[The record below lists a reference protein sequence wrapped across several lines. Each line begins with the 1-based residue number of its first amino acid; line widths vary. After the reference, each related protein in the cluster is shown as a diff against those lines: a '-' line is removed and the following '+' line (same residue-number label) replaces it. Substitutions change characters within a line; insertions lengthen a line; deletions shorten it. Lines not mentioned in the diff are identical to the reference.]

1 MAPVFYNSVLGF
13 FMLMGTLSADKP
25 APHPLHVSTTDIN
38 YNAKEGK
45 LEVTCTIFTDDFEAA
60 LTKQNHTKTDL
71 VKADMHAAMDVLV
84 KNYMA
89 TNVHIKTTATALGF
103 NYIGFEV
110 DKEAVNIY
118 FESEKTLTPKKI
130 DAEVT
135 LLHNLYTDQM
145 NIVHMTVNGTRKS
158 EKLDYPDKKVVQT
171 F

>member
-1 MAPVFYNSVLGF
+1 MAPVFNNLILGF
-13 FMLMGTLSADKP
+13 FMLMGILTTNKP
-25 APHPLHVSTTDIN
+25 TPHPLHVSTTDIN

-60 LTKQNHTKTDL
+60 LAKQNHTKTDL

-84 KNYMA
+84 KNYMSA
-89 TNVHIKTTATALGF
+89 NVHIKTTFAALGF
-103 NYIGFEV
+103 NYVGFEV
-110 DKEAVNIY
+110 DKEAVNVY
-118 FESEKTLTPKKI
+118 FESEKTATPKKI

-158 EKLDYPDKKVVQT
+158 EKLDYPDKKVTQV

>member
-1 MAPVFYNSVLGF
+1 MAPAFYNLVLGF
-13 FMLMGTLSADKP
+13 FMLTSVISANKP
-25 APHPLHVSTTDIN
+25 IPHPLHVSTTDIS
-38 YNAKEGK
+38 YNSKESK
-45 LEVTCTIFTDDFEAA
+45 LEVTCTIFTDDFETA
-60 LTKQNHTKTDL
+60 LAKQNHTKTDL
-71 VKADMHAAMDVLV
+71 VKTEMHAAMDVMV
-84 KNYMA
+84 KNYMSQ
-89 TNVHIKTTATALGF
+89 NVHIKTTAAALGF

-118 FESEKTLTPKKI
+118 FESEKTSTPRKI

-158 EKLDYPDKKVVQT
+158 TKLDYPNKKVTQI